1 MKKIVMGLAAV
12 AMATSMFAADPAF
25 APSLAEYSGNQS
37 VTWGIDLDSNK
48 TGFKNDGE
56 ATLKFN
62 LFTAGDKTTSGDSD
76 IWAELK
82 IKNDA
87 KDTTGAM
94 VLPGASVD
102 TAKFHIYNM
111 YVGIKSGDTQTGALK
126 FTRAI
131 KSGDNDNG
139 KLLSDVGPDKYTQGI
154 VAGYDDSNFGV
165 AVDFRSA
172 KAAQY
177 TNDYAMAAEVTLK
190 DSNEYLSGLEVKGGY
205 SYEFADAPVMGYSGS
220 VAYKATVSGDY
231 YLKPAFGYTG
241 ESLDGT
247 TKVNKIAG
255 ALMFGWGDTADANA
269 GVYFL
274 DDDAAKKVTP
284 GVSVSYVKDL
294 EVESDLGAME
304 IAFFSG
310 SIVENLKA
318 AALAEMQLVKE
329 ADTLYT
335 VKAGAKYDI
344 KADKVTITP
353 QAGFA
358 MTSKTYV
365 EGTPAGKPTFELNKP
380 DPEGAATQD
389 AQWVKNDGAAA
400 VPGKDVAATLKV
412 KVGVDVAGLINNTV
426 FSCVW
431 ESGDLKADKA
441 KKGTVNLTAK
451 ISL

>member
-37 VTWGIDLDSNK
+37 VTWGIDLDNDNK
-48 TGFKNDGE
+48 TGFKNDGS
-56 ATLKFN
+56 AKLKFN

-139 KLLSDVGPDKYTQGI
+139 KLLSDVGPADYTQGI

-165 AVDFRSA
+165 AVDFRS
-172 KAAQY
+172 KLNGTVQY
-177 TNDYAMAAEVTLK
+177 TNDYALAAEATLK

-205 SYEFADAPVMGYSGS
+205 SYEFADKPLMGYSGS

-231 YLKPAFGYTG
+231 YVKPAFGYTG
-241 ESLDGT
+241 TSKDGT
-247 TKVNKIAG
+247 TTNIIAG

-284 GVSVSYVKDL
+284 GVSVSYVKDIKA
-294 EVESDLGAME
+294 DLNNGKIEA
-304 IAFFSG
+304 AFYLG
-310 SIVENLKA
+310 NLVENLKA
-318 AALAEMQLVKE
+318 AALLDTTLVKE
-329 ADTLYT
+329 GDTPITVLAGCSYD
-335 VKAGAKYDI
+335 VKADDI
-344 KADKVTITP
+344 TITP
-353 QAGFA
+353 KAGISFKNKA
-358 MTSKTYV
+358 
-365 EGTPAGKPTFELNKP
+365 AGDEVL
-380 DPEGAATQD
+380 
-389 AQWVKNDGAAA
+389 VKA
-400 VPGKDVAATLKV
+400 
-412 KVGVDVAGLINNTV
+412 GVDVAGLINNTTFYAV
-426 FSCVW
+426 YASNN
-431 ESGDLKADKA
+431 LKADSN
-441 KKGTVNLTAK
+441 KKGTVNVGCK
-451 ISL
+451 IAF